1 VDEQPLQEYAWAIGT
16 AILALNE
23 AESEIFSLLQQLIE
37 SEQSDLPE
45 QELEATISK
54 LEASVF
60 SEKINRIEEI
70 ANRCNPAVRAR
81 LIAIVAEGRR
91 LGDERNNFAHGLL
104 WLNPFDGKP
113 QRRFVPRRTA
123 QPMHDA
129 RTPQQIIDVSLE
141 IEKLTTDVIV
151 TATELRNN

>member
-1 VDEQPLQEYAWAIGT
+1 MDEQPLQEYVWAIGT

-37 SEQSDLPE
+37 GEQSELPE
-45 QELEATISK
+45 QELEATMSR
-54 LEASVF
+54 LEACVF

-70 ANRCNPAVRAR
+70 ANHCNPAVRTR

-104 WLNPFDGKP
+104 WFNPFDGKP
-113 QRRFVPRRTA
+113 QRRFAPKRTT

-151 TATELRNN
+151 IATELRKS